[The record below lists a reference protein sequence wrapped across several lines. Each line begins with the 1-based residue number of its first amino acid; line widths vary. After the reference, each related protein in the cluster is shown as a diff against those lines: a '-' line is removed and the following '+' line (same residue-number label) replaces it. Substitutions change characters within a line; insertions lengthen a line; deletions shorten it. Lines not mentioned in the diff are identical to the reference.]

1 MDIKHQKTHHQTVE
15 NTLFSPFSSKEE
27 QLTALL
33 SWWEQEYRFL
43 LRFASAQKQDSTR
56 FQRVSGR
63 VKRNESGQSSLYLGT
78 NSLEK
83 PLESG
88 VFAQK
93 TSVRT
98 CRMRARVVR
107 MPSVEASKSCLSE
120 LIVVICAR
128 NPEMDPM
135 FAIHRAQLADKG
147 LFFPPPPIRIS

>member
-1 MDIKHQKTHHQTVE
+1 MDTKHQKTHHQTVE

-33 SWWEQEYRFL
+33 SWWNHEHRRL
-43 LRFASAQKQDSTR
+43 LRFASGQKQDSTR

-63 VKRNESGQSSLYLGT
+63 VKRRGSEQSSLFLRT
-78 NSLEK
+78 NSLQK

-88 VFAQK
+88 VFVRK
-93 TSVRT
+93 TCVRA
-98 CRMRARVVR
+98 CQMRAKVVS

-128 NPEMDPM
+128 NPEMEPM
-135 FAIHRAQLADKG
+135 FAIHRTQLADRG